1 MFRGKKYKKIAESI
15 DRAKAYGLKE
25 AIEILKKSELKFDQ
39 TVEVH
44 FNLGVDPKHSDQVVR
59 GTVVLPHGTG
69 RQVRVLVFCKDNN
82 LEVAKNAGA
91 DYAGGADLV
100 QKIQEGWLDFDAV
113 VATPDMMPVI
123 SKVARVLGPR
133 GMMPS
138 PKAGTADEI
147 CELLEHA
154 ALGPGGE
161 SRTFDADVCSAH
173 VVGDLHLLGGL
184 IKYRVHL
191 RAERIGDCY
200 MDGLVHEE
208 SVIPLLGEVNHLVDD
223 DQIAGLEILPE
234 RTDGTG
240 RDDHLNSELFQS
252 VDVRPVG
259 HARRRVLVLVAVPR
273 KERDLHTVDLSDQYL
288 IRRLAI
294 GCVGEDLLDQFESL
308 GIVYS
313 RSAYDSDSWHAP

>member
-138 PKAGTADEI
+138 PKAGTVTVNVAQTVK
-147 CELLEHA
+147 ELKA
-154 ALGPGGE
+154 GKI
-161 SRTFDADVCSAH
+161 S
-173 VVGDLHLLGGL
+173 
-184 IKYRVHL
+184 YRVDKGANVHAPVGKL
-191 RAERIGDCY
+191 SFTVDQLAENPQ
-200 MDGLVHEE
+200 
-208 SVIPLLGEVNHLVDD
+208 SVIDSVVKNKP
-223 DQIAGLEILPE
+223 QSSK
-234 RTDGTG
+234 GTYIKSLTLTATMAPG
-240 RDDHLNSELFQS
+240 I
-252 VDVRPVG
+252 
-259 HARRRVLVLVAVPR
+259 
-273 KERDLHTVDLSDQYL
+273 K
-288 IRRLAI
+288 
-294 GCVGEDLLDQFESL
+294 LDMAL
-308 GIVYS
+308 T
-313 RSAYDSDSWHAP
+313 R

>member
-15 DRAKAYGLKE
+15 DRTKAYGLKE

-69 RQVRVLVFCKDNN
+69 RSVRVLVFCKDNN

-138 PKAGTADEI
+138 PKAGTVTVNVAQTVK
-147 CELLEHA
+147 ELKA
-154 ALGPGGE
+154 GKI
-161 SRTFDADVCSAH
+161 S
-173 VVGDLHLLGGL
+173 
-184 IKYRVHL
+184 YRVDKGANVHAPVGKL
-191 RAERIGDCY
+191 SFTVDQLAENAQ
-200 MDGLVHEE
+200 
-208 SVIPLLGEVNHLVDD
+208 SVIDSVVKNKP
-223 DQIAGLEILPE
+223 QSSK
-234 RTDGTG
+234 GTYIKSLTLTATMAPG
-240 RDDHLNSELFQS
+240 I
-252 VDVRPVG
+252 
-259 HARRRVLVLVAVPR
+259 
-273 KERDLHTVDLSDQYL
+273 K
-288 IRRLAI
+288 
-294 GCVGEDLLDQFESL
+294 LDMAL
-308 GIVYS
+308 T
-313 RSAYDSDSWHAP
+313 R

>member
-15 DRAKAYGLKE
+15 DSTKQYGLKE

-82 LEVAKNAGA
+82 IEVAKAAGA

-138 PKAGTADEI
+138 PKAGTVTVNVAQTVK
-147 CELLEHA
+147 ELKA
-154 ALGPGGE
+154 GK
-161 SRTFDADVCSAH
+161 
-173 VVGDLHLLGGL
+173 
-184 IKYRVHL
+184 IQYRVDKGSNVHAPVGKL
-191 RAERIGDCY
+191 SFTVDQLAENTQ
-200 MDGLVHEE
+200 
-208 SVIPLLGEVNHLVDD
+208 SVIDSVVKNKP
-223 DQIAGLEILPE
+223 QSSK
-234 RTDGTG
+234 GTYIKSLTLTATMAPG
-240 RDDHLNSELFQS
+240 I
-252 VDVRPVG
+252 
-259 HARRRVLVLVAVPR
+259 
-273 KERDLHTVDLSDQYL
+273 K
-288 IRRLAI
+288 
-294 GCVGEDLLDQFESL
+294 LDMAL
-308 GIVYS
+308 T
-313 RSAYDSDSWHAP
+313 R